1 MAKGKARIIVLGR
14 SKDKSMQINTF
25 LSEIFTQE
33 IPAEYI
39 SLITLKYNDGTKRE
53 IDQIEN
59 DIILD
64 DLNDFFSQQD
74 VDAVVEEVEI
84 IVELDT
90 IHQNIGD
97 QVNNILSKHF
107 KEE

>member
-1 MAKGKARIIVLGR
+1 MSKGRARIVVLGR
-14 SKDKSMQINTF
+14 SKNKSVQMNTF

-39 SLITLKYNDGTKRE
+39 SLVTLRYKDGSSKE
-53 IDQIEN
+53 IDNIEN

-64 DLNDFFSQQD
+64 DLSNFFGKQD

-84 IVELDT
+84 IVELDL
-90 IHQNIGD
+90 IHTSIGS
-97 QVNNILSKHF
+97 QVNSILSKHF
-107 KEE
+107 KEN